1 MKASELL
8 ALVKESSKGTK
19 SVEGEVKTPSYDN
32 MNTPD
37 NHVAGK
43 GTKEV
48 TNAKKDFGKKRDKRN
63 PANPGK
69 PKKGEKRGMEGPGK
83 SYKRMSEA
91 APGRPEG
98 LPGAEDVHAKT
109 LHHIAQSVQNL
120 NMDKGMMV
128 VAPDQVTAR
137 AMKVTPGQPISI
149 QMDPEDLK
157 SILQPGW
164 QAMKRSRN
172 AGEARQLWV
181 RLLTQLTQASGMKQT
196 APKGRKDTAP
206 NVYKGATPEAPSW
219 ELQDSI
225 GESYADSNSMSKDQ
239 PVKHRGAVSK
249 TAKVRGK
256 VNDEPENK
264 ADPGKPKNDGKSVM
278 GPGASPE
285 KAKEI
290 HERSKFPDPYG
301 SPGKKT
307 KPYSTGKMNV
317 KPEDFQKKKKKKK
330 AVEEG
335 IKDLEKLLGRK
346 LKIK

>member
-1 MKASELL
+1 MKASDLL

-69 PKKGEKRGMEGPGK
+69 PKKGEKRDMGGTGK
-83 SYKRMSEA
+83 SYKKMSEA

-98 LPGAEDVHAKT
+98 LPDAAAVHQQA
-109 LHHIAQSVQNL
+109 LHTIADSLQEL
-120 NMDKGMMV
+120 DMDKGMMV
-128 VAPDQVTAR
+128 VAPDRHTAR
-137 AMKVTPGQPISI
+137 AMGVTPGQPITI
-149 QMDPEDLK
+149 QMDPDD
-157 SILQPGW
+157 
-164 QAMKRSRN
+164 MKRIVKPAWEQIKNSQV
-172 AGEARQLWV
+172 AGKAFQLWAQLV
-181 RLLTQLTQASGMKQT
+181 TKLTQATGMKQKAAT
-196 APKGRKDTAP
+196 GKRDTAP
-206 NVYKGATPEAPSW
+206 NIYKGGTPEAPEDW
-219 ELQDSI
+219 AIADSED
-225 GESYADSNSMSKDQ
+225 GPDTQRQKKHAKKRAAFSPAQAHHVKKMGYDQEEKERKDESYADSNSMAEKQ

-285 KAKEI
+285 KAKEV
-290 HERSKFPDPYG
+290 H
-301 SPGKKT
+301 
-307 KPYSTGKMNV
+307 
-317 KPEDFQKKKKKKK
+317 
-330 AVEEG
+330 EG